1 MHSKKEKKISNG
13 VKTII
18 AEVSARH
25 IHLNQK
31 DLEKLFG
38 KNFKLSKFK
47 DLSQPEE
54 FAAKET
60 LVVKGGRDYFP
71 KVRIVGPVRRKTQ
84 VELSMTDCY
93 FLGIKPVVQLSGQV
107 RKSSQVTLQGPHGH
121 VVAAAIVAQRHLHI
135 SKKQAKEW
143 KYKSGKKIAIMVKG
157 ERSAILENVVVRVG
171 DFKTHVHLDT
181 DEANAVGL
189 VNKQK
194 VYIYEK

>member
-1 MHSKKEKKISNG
+1 M
-13 VKTII
+13 KTII

-25 IHLNQK
+25 IHLSQK

-38 KNFKLSKFK
+38 KNFKLAKFK
-47 DLSQPEE
+47 DLSQPNE

-107 RKSSQVTLQGPHGH
+107 RKSSQVTLQGPHGR
-121 VVAAAIVAQRHLHI
+121 VTASAIVAQRHLHI
-135 SKKQAKEW
+135 SKEQTKAW
-143 KYKSGKKIAIMVKG
+143 KYKQGKKVSVLIKG
-157 ERSAILENVVVRVG
+157 ERAAILENVMIRVG
-171 DFKTHVHLDT
+171 DFNTRLHLDT

-189 VNKQK
+189 THNQK

>member
-1 MHSKKEKKISNG
+1 M
-13 VKTII
+13 KTVI

-38 KNFKLSKFK
+38 KNFKLAKFK
-47 DLSQPEE
+47 DLSQPNE

-107 RKSSQVTLQGPHGH
+107 RKSSQVTLQGPHGR
-121 VVAAAIVAQRHLHI
+121 VTASAIVAQRHLHI
-135 SKKQAKEW
+135 SKEQAKAW
-143 KYKSGKKIAIMVKG
+143 KYKNNKKIAIMIKG
-157 ERSAILENVVVRVG
+157 ERSAILENVLVRVG
-171 DFKTHVHLDT
+171 NFKTHIHFDT